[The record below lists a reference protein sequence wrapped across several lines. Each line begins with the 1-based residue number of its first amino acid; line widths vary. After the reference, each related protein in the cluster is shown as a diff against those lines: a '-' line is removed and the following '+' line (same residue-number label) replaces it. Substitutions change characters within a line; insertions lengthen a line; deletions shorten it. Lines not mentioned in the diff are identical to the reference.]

1 MNLFPDPESRY
12 SSIGS
17 FVCSAISIFVYYD
30 MMFFVVNDGDNIW
43 LNVLIIGLFEI
54 PCLFIVA
61 MLVEYG
67 PRKVLYW
74 MIYLT
79 SGISAGAIF
88 FTREGKFFTSS
99 LAMKAR

>member
-1 MNLFPDPESRY
+1 
-12 SSIGS
+12 
-17 FVCSAISIFVYYD
+17 
-30 MMFFVVNDGDNIW
+30 MMFFVVNEGDNIW

-61 MLVEYG
+61 TLVEYG

-88 FTREGKFFTSS
+88 FTHEGQGYTWRYCLIVGKIANDASESS
-99 LAMKAR
+99 W